1 MIARTPARIARFAA
15 FAACSLTLAATGAP
29 PATTAAPPTLEKP
42 TAADPGLESDLAIL
56 ARLDRIAKAP
66 FAFTDATAGEIVQ
79 AVRTATALPIE
90 MDRNAMGDSGG
101 WELKRLSC
109 AATTPR
115 AALDAVARAISNV
128 VSAMRVDVASGIVVL
143 TDESGSARLA
153 ARATYDSAPF
163 TGLVS
168 GVDDTERCARA
179 IEFLAAQI
187 DPDAWETNGGDAVDA
202 DCLGRQLAVTAP
214 PAIHHEIRRA
224 LAAAREAAPPE
235 TILWRLRVLSCDD
248 DADATA
254 VLGALARGL
263 PVEEQGV
270 KTLSAPSV
278 LARRDEPAAISIGSD
293 AAKIDIEIVPVGA
306 GTALATLRLTEGGNK
321 AESSKAESSKAESSK
336 AENANAETS
345 NPETSNPETSNPET
359 SNPETATAVISMTI
373 SPGTRALAAT
383 TLGGR
388 TLVLEVS
395 GTEPKAAAAE

>member
-1 MIARTPARIARFAA
+1 MIAKPPARTARFAAFAA

-56 ARLDRIAKAP
+56 ARLDRVAKTP

-79 AVRTATALPIE
+79 AVRKATALPIE

-128 VSAMRVDVASGIVVL
+128 VSAMRVDVAAGIVVL
-143 TDESGSARLA
+143 TDEAGSARLG
-153 ARATYDSAPF
+153 ARAVYDSAPF
-163 TGLVS
+163 AGLVS
-168 GVDDTERCARA
+168 GVDDAERCARA

-187 DPDAWETNGGDAVDA
+187 DPDAWDANGGDAIDA

-214 PAIHHEIRRA
+214 PSIHHEIRRA

-235 TILWRLRVLSCDD
+235 TTLWRLRVLACG
-248 DADATA
+248 AETDATA

-270 KTLSAPSV
+270 ETLSTPSV
-278 LARRDEPAAISIGSD
+278 LSRRDEPAAISIGSD
-293 AAKIDIEIVPVGA
+293 AMRIEIEIVPAGA
-306 GTALATLRLTEGGNK
+306 GTALATMRLTEG
-321 AESSKAESSKAESSK
+321 A
-336 AENANAETS
+336 
-345 NPETSNPETSNPET
+345 
-359 SNPETATAVISMTI
+359 ATAVISTTV
-373 SPGTRALAAT
+373 SVGTRGLAAT
-383 TLGGR
+383 AMGGKM
-388 TLVLEVS
+388 LVLEVS
-395 GTEPKAAAAE
+395 GTQPTPAVAD